1 MYLNIYIKK
10 LAISLF
16 IIINLL
22 LIFPLLMK
30 YPGNV
35 FYVILLFIITNVYIY
50 YSLKFSNF
58 FLDKTLSMFIWL
70 GFFYKLS
77 IIFITNAPSLPEGS
91 GAFDFEP
98 KQFDNLLIYLNNYV

>member
-22 LIFPLLMK
+22 LIFPLLME

-35 FYVILLFIITNVYIY
+35 FYVILLFIITNSYIY

-77 IIFITNAPSLPEGS
+77 IIFITNTSSLSLPEGS
-91 GAFDFEP
+91 GAFDFDP
-98 KQFDNLLIYLNNYV
+98 NNSIIY